1 MLPFFIAAP
10 VWSIE
15 IFSFFSTII
24 RMQCLNGR
32 TSSPPMHKQ
41 TKSLSVVFYLLV
53 MLGLPC
59 VMLLVMSV
67 VSIATLHETMRESD
81 SPMVGGAPF
90 ISVFLI
96 FVLAWLSYAFLGAA
110 VSHKRVSEGRPAL
123 PWWAAA
129 WWFAVA
135 MSLLSALVYVLGG
148 VFFPAPEPECVGCLC
163 CYDACLPSL
172 P

>member
-1 MLPFFIAAP
+1 MP
-10 VWSIE
+10 
-15 IFSFFSTII
+15 
-24 RMQCLNGR
+24 N
-32 TSSPPMHKQ
+32 Q
-41 TKSLSVVFYLLV
+41 TKSRSAVFYILL

-59 VMLLVMSV
+59 AVLLGMSV
-67 VSIATLHETMRESD
+67 VGIATLHETMRESD
-81 SPMVGGAPF
+81 SPLVGGAPF

-129 WWFAVA
+129 WWFAVVI
-135 MSLLSALVYVLGG
+135 SLLSVLVYILGG
-148 VFFPAPEPECVGCLC
+148 VFFPAPESECVGCLC
-163 CYDACLPSL
+163 CYDACLLAL